1 MTVRPAVEGSV
12 EWLMRQMGLPACSM
26 TPRLAPTP
34 AESFE
39 LRRLFRAIGVVY
51 RPQAERQ
58 SHDVET
64 ARSRRFDT
72 IRHDDGTRTV
82 ELLEKIADTVT
93 AALPGTYPTA
103 LIMMRAPRGAR
114 CRA

>member
-26 TPRLAPTP
+26 TPRLAPTL

-51 RPQAERQ
+51 RPQTERQ

-72 IRHDDGTRTV
+72 IRHKDVTRTV
-82 ELLEKIADTVT
+82 ELVEKIADAVT

-103 LIMMRAPRGAR
+103 LIMRAPRGAR
-114 CRA
+114 CGA